1 MKIYYTND
9 EVLADVKDGVLTIK
23 GAVEFRCAVSI
34 KANINAWDI
43 IAGNINAGD
52 ITAGNITAGNINA
65 VNIKAGNINA
75 YDINAYDIN
84 AGNINAGDIKAG
96 NINAY
101 DINAYDINAG
111 NISFFAVCFAY
122 VSFVCK
128 SITGRRNN
136 SRYFCLDS
144 EVKLKESGK

>member
-52 ITAGNITAGNINA
+52 INAGNINA
-65 VNIKAGNINA
+65 VNINAVNITAVN
-75 YDINAYDIN
+75 
-84 AGNINAGDIKAG
+84 
-96 NINAY
+96 
-101 DINAYDINAG
+101 INAG

-128 SITGRRNN
+128 SITGRRKN